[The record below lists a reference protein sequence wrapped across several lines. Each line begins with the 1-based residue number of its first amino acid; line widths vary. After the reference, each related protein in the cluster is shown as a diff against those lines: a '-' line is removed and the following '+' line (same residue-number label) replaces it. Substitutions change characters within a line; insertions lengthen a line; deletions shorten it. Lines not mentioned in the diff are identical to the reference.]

1 MMEWQISDQ
10 DIQAVEEILLPHG
23 AQFPEDARER
33 YTLLA
38 FN

>member
-23 AQFPEDARER
+23 AQFPRCKER